1 MLGSPSSRRARRPA
15 ALLNGSNSW
24 TTNELSDN
32 HLPPALQNMGANLLS
47 EPPADSDEMNDVA
60 RTMDAVRGIVRALR
74 VNTRQI
80 ELQIGVS
87 LAQLFVLQ
95 QVAER
100 PAESLNDLA
109 ERTATHQSSV
119 SVVVRR
125 LVDHGLV
132 SRRSSSIDKRRVQ
145 IALTPAGQRL
155 LHDAPRT
162 ISGRLLAALEQFSP
176 TEQRQLADLLDA
188 WIQAAGI
195 SVTSAP
201 MMGEDDEFETESE
214 D

>member
-1 MLGSPSSRRARRPA
+1 MLGCPSSRRARLLA
-15 ALLNGSNSW
+15 ALQTGSNSW
-24 TTNELSDN
+24 TANELSDCQ
-32 HLPPALQNMGANLLS
+32 LQTCTTDMGANLLS
-47 EPPADSDEMNDVA
+47 DPPAGSDEMNDLA
-60 RTMDAVRGIVRALR
+60 RSMDAVRGIVRALR
-74 VNTRQI
+74 INTRQI
-80 ELQIGVS
+80 ELKIGIS

-125 LVDHGLV
+125 LVDRGLV
-132 SRRSSSIDKRRVQ
+132 SRRSSAIDKRRVQ
-145 IALTPAGQRL
+145 IALTPAGQKL
-155 LHDAPRT
+155 LLDAPRT

-188 WIQAAGI
+188 WINNAGI

-201 MMGEDDEFETESE
+201 MMGEDDEFEG
-214 D
+214 